1 MRPNTFRVV
10 CLCYIPWIS
19 SFRASMNVC
28 VTRVTPDTWVSASY
42 SICFD
47 FFGWFLFPCCFFRL
61 FWIWGATAC
70 WMPKPQNA
78 EETLDLTRCSIHWA
92 GVCMESWTVDMQTLN
107 VVWEQLGEVS
117 VVKFL
122 CLPYHIIS
130 KWCIPSEATEVVILA
145 GTSIVLRHTH
155 TVSPHLIAACTTG
168 VACCQQLQTDRI
180 SECWCLVVSSR
191 NLFQME
197 LDKFNGI
204 EISWTWRLAFLRCQI
219 QLVLPK
225 PFRCLILCRSKT

>member
-1 MRPNTFRVV
+1 MNIIFQGQYECLCKYGDTGHLSFCFLQYLLRLFRVV
-10 CLCYIPWIS
+10 PVSLLFFPPFLDKGGNSLLDAQTPKYGGNHWFNKMLNSLSWSLYGKLNGRYADFECCL
-19 SFRASMNVC
+19 
-28 VTRVTPDTWVSASY
+28 
-42 SICFD
+42 
-47 FFGWFLFPCCFFRL
+47 
-61 FWIWGATAC
+61 
-70 WMPKPQNA
+70 
-78 EETLDLTRCSIHWA
+78 
-92 GVCMESWTVDMQTLN
+92 
-107 VVWEQLGEVS
+107 EQLGEVS

-122 CLPYHIIS
+122 CLQYHIIS
-130 KWCIPSEATEVVILA
+130 KWCILSEATEVVILA

-197 LDKFNGI
+197 LDKLNGI

-219 QLVLPK
+219 QLVLQK